1 MTVKLLVFQV
11 FQTLWVQS
19 SKYTDTACLV
29 SHLCHGS
36 FPQATAAVQKSPNFV
51 APAEPMKITLAAA
64 VAFANLAGVV
74 STLDQAPPSFTF
86 LDIQDPTLA
95 NNKIVV
101 RLQLNE
107 AGVAYCRATRSDSG
121 ETAADMTITR
131 ILTANWMAQNDG
143 SNISTIEITQLE
155 NVNPLL
161 TSRDDEVAP
170 IMESSQY
177 DVFLGLE
184 LDQDWV
190 GMNLEVLNRNAKI
203 CRRVGSG
210 KNMTMSCLASLVTVF

>member
-1 MTVKLLVFQV
+1 M
-11 FQTLWVQS
+11 
-19 SKYTDTACLV
+19 
-29 SHLCHGS
+29 
-36 FPQATAAVQKSPNFV
+36 QKSPNFV

-107 AGVAYCRATRSDSG
+107 AGVAYCRATRTDSG

-184 LDQDWV
+184 LDED
-190 GMNLEVLNRNAKI
+190 
-203 CRRVGSG
+203 
-210 KNMTMSCLASLVTVF
+210 

>member
-1 MTVKLLVFQV
+1 MILVR
-11 FQTLWVQS
+11 
-19 SKYTDTACLV
+19 SKFD
-29 SHLCHGS
+29 HGLS
-36 FPQATAAVQKSPNFV
+36 LQATGAVQKSPNFV

-74 STLDQAPPSFTF
+74 STLDQAPPTFTF
-86 LDIQDPTLA
+86 LDVQDPTLA

-143 SNISTIEITQLE
+143 GNISTIEITQLE
-155 NVNPLL
+155 NVNPVL

-177 DVFLGLE
+177 DVFLGLQIWTLE
-184 LDQDWV
+184 LNQD
-190 GMNLEVLNRNAKI
+190 
-203 CRRVGSG
+203 
-210 KNMTMSCLASLVTVF
+210 